1 MWTDE
6 IVEETRQAR
15 SSTPRNFNYDLEAI
29 YRDLKKHE
37 EQSPEKFV
45 SLPSTARAHPASK
58 GVVKHRRTSI
68 RFVAEFSMSRMP
80 WSPIP
85 RKPASPRLI
94 GDAGMDF
101 RAF

>member
-15 SSTPRNFNYDLEAI
+15 EQYAAQFNYDLEAI

-45 SLPSTARAHPASK
+45 SLPSKQPEHIPQAKAS
-58 GVVKHRRTSI
+58 
-68 RFVAEFSMSRMP
+68 
-80 WSPIP
+80 
-85 RKPASPRLI
+85 
-94 GDAGMDF
+94 
-101 RAF
+101 